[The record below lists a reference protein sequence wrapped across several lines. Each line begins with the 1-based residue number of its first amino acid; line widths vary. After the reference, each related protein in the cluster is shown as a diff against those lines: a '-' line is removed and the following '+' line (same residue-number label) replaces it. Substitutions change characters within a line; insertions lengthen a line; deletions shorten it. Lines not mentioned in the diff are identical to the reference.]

1 MLTLLFQR
9 WKPIALLHENTY
21 TKMRLSALLV
31 LLPLTQSIAASIDSE
46 ADNNIDL
53 DANSR
58 RQRRAKGEVF
68 NGDNKSIFSSGHSD
82 PQEVRPRLKPEED
95 GDEIDSVASSSSS
108 SSATLAEQEIAA
120 QQTIQ
125 PANSSRPLSL
135 AYLMPITSEDDILDH
150 PMYQRE
156 EREALSSNRRQLQ
169 PKGGPG
175 PKGASTSKAGPSV
188 APTKCELFRTFLYKS
203 DIEHH
208 RLDNPSGYSF
218 AVKVYDNVK
227 GTVLGMWYEEVT
239 YTDSKKKNGIGS
251 VSVTFNRNAALSF
264 SAVVGQNQLPL
275 TGGSGKFA
283 NCPGGFA
290 QLVRDRIDKFYFN
303 ILTCATCG

>member
-1 MLTLLFQR
+1 
-9 WKPIALLHENTY
+9 
-21 TKMRLSALLV
+21 MRLSPLLV
-31 LLPLTQSIAASIDSE
+31 LLPLTPSIAVSIDSE
-46 ADNNIDL
+46 ADSNGIINHDSNI
-53 DANSR
+53 R

-68 NGDNKSIFSSGHSD
+68 NGDDKSIFSSGHSE
-82 PQEVRPRLKPEED
+82 PQEVPPRPKQDED
-95 GDEIDSVASSSSS
+95 GDEKDIVALLS
-108 SSATLAEQEIAA
+108 SSAKLAEQEIAVQRTT
-120 QQTIQ
+120 QQ
-125 PANSSRPLSL
+125 ANSSRPLSL
-135 AYLMPITSEDDILDH
+135 AYFMPITSEDDVLDH
-150 PMYQRE
+150 PLYQRA
-156 EREALSSNRRQLQ
+156 EREAISSYRRHLQ

-175 PKGASTSKAGPSV
+175 PKGAPTSKAGSSG
-188 APTKCELFRTFLYKS
+188 ALTKCELIPTFLYKS

-218 AVKVYDNVK
+218 AVKVYDKVK
-227 GTVLGMWYEEVT
+227 GTVLGMWYEEIT
-239 YTDSKKKNGIGS
+239 YTDSKKKNGIGT

-290 QLVRDRIDKFYFN
+290 QLVHNRIDKFYFN